1 MRVVGLVLAGGLM
14 AMAGAAQAGGT
25 AAAAGDWI
33 TQTGL
38 AKVRIA
44 PCGPALCGAVVWMK
58 QPNDPQTGQPQI
70 DNKNPDPALRSRPA
84 LGLQII
90 KGMKPSGEGHWAD
103 GTIYDPQSGKTY
115 ASRLTANPD
124 GTLKVE
130 GCIAILCQAQT
141 WKPAN

>member
-14 AMAGAAQAGGT
+14 AMAGAAQA
-25 AAAAGDWI
+25 AATAAGDWI

-58 QPNDPQTGQPQI
+58 QPLDPGTGQPQR
-70 DNKNPDPALRSRPA
+70 DGKNPDPALRSRPA

-90 KGMKPSGEGHWAD
+90 KGMKPAGEGRWAD
-103 GTIYDPQSGKTY
+103 GTIYDPQSGNTY

-130 GCIAILCQAQT
+130 GCFAILCRAQT
-141 WKPAN
+141 WKPAS